1 MLEIKFW
8 STCVKIASQLAV
20 CLFVEMLFLWRQY
33 LIFVIKDSL
42 PTHVILWWFI
52 DGVVFLILEIDSTQD
67 PSRLT
72 TKILALLN
80 LCACHFSMSRVFFM
94 CVCVRVCVPG
104 GKPLPSV
111 AWMGT
116 LYCDSQIPSC
126 YVAEANTTGVLRAA
140 SRYKGSSYIQTKCLH
155 ISQCLK
161 DRAFSHG
168 EVSVWH
174 TRTNC
179 AVWWITCHGFGE
191 VSAGS
196 WTSPVFKK
204 EVNRRSQTAAVL
216 LCERKRTYLCCSVFF
231 FFFLCSGHGHI
242 LGLD

>member
-94 CVCVRVCVPG
+94 CVCACVCAWW
-104 GKPLPSV
+104 KTPSQCCLNGHAV
-111 AWMGT
+111 LWQP
-116 LYCDSQIPSC
+116 DSQLLCSWSKHYRGTESSEQIQGLKLHPNQMPAYQSVSERSC
-126 YVAEANTTGVLRAA
+126 IQ
-140 SRYKGSSYIQTKCLH
+140 SRWSISLTHTHQLCCLVNH
-155 ISQCLK
+155 LS
-161 DRAFSHG
+161 
-168 EVSVWH
+168 W
-174 TRTNC
+174 
-179 AVWWITCHGFGE
+179 VWWSKC
-191 VSAGS
+191 
-196 WTSPVFKK
+196 
-204 EVNRRSQTAAVL
+204 
-216 LCERKRTYLCCSVFF
+216 RK
-231 FFFLCSGHGHI
+231 
-242 LGLD
+242 LDIPCF